1 MTRTD
6 AGTENGILATCQT
19 FLRQNFE
26 DSLAGEK
33 SHVYGTSM
41 LNQVW
46 VRNELVTVI

>member
-6 AGTENGILATCQT
+6 AGTENGSLATCQT

-46 VRNELVTVI
+46 VRSRIGHS